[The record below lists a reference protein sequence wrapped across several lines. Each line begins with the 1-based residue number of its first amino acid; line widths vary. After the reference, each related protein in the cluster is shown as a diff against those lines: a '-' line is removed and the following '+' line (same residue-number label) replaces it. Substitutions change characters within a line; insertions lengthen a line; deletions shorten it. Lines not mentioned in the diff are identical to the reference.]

1 MVSMECRMEAARC
14 SYCRREAS
22 GEKNLCIHLR
32 KYHNKEF
39 KGKRV
44 TREMVGITF
53 TGVGLLDGTPADD
66 RALITRV
73 AQREG
78 QHPSMKHKRF
88 REAVASGITDP
99 AKLPAAFA
107 SHLDE
112 LLEETGDP
120 DIRELLKQSAGDYT
134 AMAGELLSEAAKKPF
149 KDDLVKENE
158 QLKKQVE
165 DLTKQLDEIRKAE
178 KAKARAEAANEVL
191 DLMKKSG
198 RTFEDEAAEKAE
210 LERLQSLSE
219 ETLSELKGS
228 LTTLK
233 AAAEIVEQN
242 KGVARTNGAQR
253 PQLQPDEQPGGVGE
267 LRTTIRSGLNQS
279 YARFKATSDE
289 EEE

>member
-1 MVSMECRMEAARC
+1 
-14 SYCRREAS
+14 
-22 GEKNLCIHLR
+22 
-32 KYHNKEF
+32 
-39 KGKRV
+39 
-44 TREMVGITF
+44 MVGITF

-73 AQREG
+73 AHKEG
-78 QHPSMKHKRF
+78 PPSMKHKRF
-88 REAVASGITDP
+88 REVAGSGITDP
-99 AKLPAAFA
+99 DRLSDAFA

-112 LLEETGDP
+112 LLEENSDP
-120 DIRELLKQSAGDYT
+120 EVRELVKQSTGDYT
-134 AMAGELLSEAAKKPF
+134 AMAGELLTEAAKKPF

-228 LTTLK
+228 LTTMK
-233 AAAEIVEQN
+233 AAAEIVDDT
-242 KGVARTNGAQR
+242 KGVTRTNGAQR
-253 PQLQPDEQPGGVGE
+253 PKLQPDEQPGGIGE
-267 LRTTIRSGLNQS
+267 LRGTIRDGLQSS
-279 YARFKATSDE
+279 YARYKATDVDDDSE
-289 EEE
+289 GKE